1 MVYNTVSDD
10 VKKYCKRNHSKIY
23 EVGPLSGRTVF
34 DGTLYKKTES
44 VMKRYA
50 KKYDVIHGHE
60 PNTAFIYMK
69 LAKKYGIKNRIIHSH
84 NAKGADGITKKAR
97 NFILNQYGL
106 KYVTNYCA
114 CSKKAAKYL
123 YGTTKHVNV
132 INNAIDI
139 DKFRFQ
145 PEVRSYMRKKL
156 GVENM
161 FVVGHVG
168 RFAPQKNHEYII
180 DIFWQ
185 FHQKVQDSK
194 LILIGDGERMDKIK
208 QKVSAL
214 HLDDA
219 VLFEGVQN
227 NVHEYMQAMDAFILP
242 SMYEGLPVVCV
253 EAQAAG
259 LSCVVSKEVTREI
272 KITKNVKFI
281 GIDNEYPVLQSMV
294 QSNQKDSKDWVKEL
308 VKIRKTGIVDDRKL
322 YADKVAKQ
330 GFDIRKQSK
339 KLENYYIK
347 LSKHIKD

>member
-1 MVYNTVSDD
+1 M
-10 VKKYCKRNHSKIY
+10 I
-23 EVGPLSGRTVF
+23 
-34 DGTLYKKTES
+34 
-44 VMKRYA
+44 
-50 KKYDVIHGHE
+50 
-60 PNTAFIYMK
+60 
-69 LAKKYGIKNRIIHSH
+69 
-84 NAKGADGITKKAR
+84 
-97 NFILNQYGL
+97 
-106 KYVTNYCA
+106 
-114 CSKKAAKYL
+114 
-123 YGTTKHVNV
+123 KHVNV